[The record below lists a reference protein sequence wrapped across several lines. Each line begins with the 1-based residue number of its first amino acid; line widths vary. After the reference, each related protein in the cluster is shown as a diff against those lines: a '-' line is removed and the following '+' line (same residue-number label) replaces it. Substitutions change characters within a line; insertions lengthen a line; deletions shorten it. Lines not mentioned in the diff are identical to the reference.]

1 MIKRIA
7 AAAALAGAALSVSP
21 ADAVA
26 APTPVEPPPSS
37 HAGRLHVTAP
47 AKGMPAKGAPAKHGR
62 GKHGKRGPAKSQ
74 APMGAPEM
82 PDTTPPQDQSL
93 HPGVLKG
100 LGKLRQ
106 LNQLRQVG
114 AATKALPL

>member
-7 AAAALAGAALSVSP
+7 VAAALAGAALSVSP

-47 AKGMPAKGAPAKHGR
+47 AKGMPAKPGR
-62 GKHGKRGPAKSQ
+62 GKSGKRGPAKSQ
-74 APMGAPEM
+74 APMGVPEM
-82 PDTTPPQDQSL
+82 PDATPPQDQSL
-93 HPGVLKG
+93 HPGVIKG
-100 LGKLRQ
+100 LGKLNQLHQ
-106 LNQLRQVG
+106 LNQVG
-114 AATKALPL
+114 AATQALSL